1 MTADLSPNL
10 LTDHHILITGG
21 GSGLGA
27 AMAQHFAAHGAQV
40 TICGRTKEKLDTVVG
55 TITDNGQQANGIPAD
70 IRDIEA
76 VEALFSQAEELFGPI
91 TALVNNAAGNFLC
104 PTESITPRGF
114 DAIVGTNLYGTFNC
128 TQTAGKRWISNNIPG
143 RVVSIVTTYASIGS
157 AFVVPSAVSKAGIVA
172 LTRSLAVEWGRNQI
186 RLNAIAPGPVPT
198 EGAFSRLVP
207 TPEIEA
213 NLKSRVPLGRFGEPT
228 EVADLAAFLLS
239 DLSSYLTG
247 EVIALDGGEHLAVG
261 GQFNDLLR
269 MPPEALKAL
278 LSSMRK

>member
-1 MTADLSPNL
+1 MTADLSPSL
-10 LTDHHILITGG
+10 LKDHHILITGG

-27 AMAQHFAAHGAQV
+27 AMAQHFASHGAQI

-55 TITDNGQQANGIPAD
+55 TITDIGQQANGIPTD
-70 IRDIEA
+70 IRDVDA
-76 VEALFSQAEELFGPI
+76 VESLFSQAETLSGPI

-104 PTESITPRGF
+104 PTESITPGGF
-114 DAIVGTNLYGTFNC
+114 DAIVSTNLYGTFNC
-128 TQTAGKRWISNNIPG
+128 TQAAGKRWIANKIPG

-186 RLNAIAPGPVPT
+186 RLNAIAPGPIPT

-213 NLKSRVPLGRFGEPT
+213 NLKSRVPLGRFGEPV

-278 LSSMRK
+278 LSGMRK